1 MLGGYSQM
9 LFRYKP
15 DIFTDIPGI
24 KHYFPQAVP
33 VVLKLC
39 RMAGI
44 AGTVDRMVNWNESNA
59 KISPGLVI
67 ESLAT
72 CIMCNRKP
80 LWRVQ
85 EFWAGQDLAMLFSGV
100 ELSSGQLNDDACG
113 HALDKTSE
121 INMPGLISTC
131 CLTMLQEHDLSILT
145 GHFDTTSVSVQG
157 AYDGEPYGDFDI
169 CYGNSKDKRPDLK
182 QLMIGAG
189 VQQDGLPI
197 MGQILAGNTSDKRW
211 NPKAALEMKKLFDDQ
226 GFKDIIFV
234 SDCATV
240 STTSLENL
248 TAEGVQFISRLPEN
262 FNLANHLKETAFA
275 KDRWLSIGAL
285 SDKRGAANYRT
296 YAAKRKIGNRRY
308 DFLVVQSSALEMRK
322 AKTLQKRIAKQ
333 QESLAKDAREL
344 SAQSFACAPDAQRA
358 LGDLKEKARRLGFV
372 SEGTVETVVDL
383 SYPHKG
389 RPRKGE
395 EPTARST
402 YRSNLKIGEIAP
414 EHYERLC
421 QMESTFVLIS
431 SIKKEMDYDERKILT
446 EYKHQSNIEQRFRF
460 LKSPVYLG
468 PVYLHTKRRIEALGY
483 VFILVLLI
491 ASYLEY
497 RVRQNIKKLGVGV
510 YQPGG
515 KTTETPST
523 KTIMEELSLVRVD
536 SVEGKRTFPRD
547 LNLRGLDIVVLA
559 GFDPGEIYLKP
570 LPLVNTAM
578 GP

>member
-1 MLGGYSQM
+1 M

-39 RMAGI
+39 RLAGI
-44 AGTVDRMVNWNESNA
+44 ASAVDRMARWNESNSV
-59 KISPGLVI
+59 ISPGLVI
-67 ESLAT
+67 ESLVT

-80 LWRVQ
+80 LWRVH
-85 EFWAGQDLAMLFSGV
+85 EFWAGQDLALLFPGV
-100 ELSSGQLNDDACG
+100 ELSSAKLNDDACG
-113 HALDKTSE
+113 HSLDKLAE
-121 INMPGLISTC
+121 IDRQGLISAC
-131 CLTMLQEHDLSILT
+131 CLTMLQEHDLDILT
-145 GHFDTTSVSVQG
+145 SHFDTTSISVQG
-157 AYDGEPYGDFDI
+157 AYEGEPYGDFDV

-182 QLMIGAG
+182 QFMIGAG

-197 MGQILAGNTSDKRW
+197 MGRILAGNTSDKRW
-211 NPKAALEMKKLFDDQ
+211 NPEAALEMKKLFSDQ
-226 GFKDIIFV
+226 GFRDIIFV

-240 STTSLENL
+240 STTALENL
-248 TAEGVQFISRLPEN
+248 TADVVQFISRLPEN
-262 FNLANHLKETAFA
+262 FNLAGHLKETAFA
-275 KDRWLSIGAL
+275 KDRWRDLGAL
-285 SDKRGAANYRT
+285 SDKRGAASYRT
-296 YAAKRKIGNRRY
+296 YAAKRKIGNHRY
-308 DFLVVQSSALEMRK
+308 DFLVVQSSALEKRK
-322 AKTLQKRIAKQ
+322 EKTLKKRLAKQ
-333 QESLAKDAREL
+333 QESLSKVAREL
-344 SAQSFACAPDAQRA
+344 SAQSFACVPDAARA
-358 LGDLKEKARRLGFV
+358 LKDLQDKASKLGFAT
-372 SEGTVETVVDL
+372 EGGVETFVEL

-395 EPTARST
+395 EPIASTT
-402 YRSNLKIGEIAP
+402 YRTSLKIGEIAP
-414 EHYERLC
+414 ERYQRLC

-431 SIKKEMDYDERKILT
+431 SIKKELNYDDRKILT

-460 LKSPVYLG
+460 IKSPVYLG
-468 PVYLHTKRRIEALGY
+468 PVYLHNKSRINALGF

-510 YQPGG
+510 YQPGT
-515 KTTETPST
+515 KPTETPST
-523 KTIMEELSLVRVD
+523 KTIMGELSLVRVD

-570 LPLVNTAM
+570 LPLVNAAM